1 MQTSLERIANKA
13 KRDKKYRFQNLYRL
27 LNEERLASSWIRLNK
42 KAASGADGIS
52 YHEYAKGIAEKI
64 SKLTERLRAKRYKA
78 KLIRRH
84 YIPKTEGRMRPLG
97 IPTIEDKLVQ
107 HAAAQILQAIYE
119 QDFLTCSYGY
129 RPKRDAKSAVK
140 DLRASLQEGNYWYI
154 VEADIKGFF
163 DNINHDWL
171 IRMLEQRIDDKA
183 FIGLIR
189 KWLKAGVLET
199 DDKVIHPLTGTPQGG
214 IISPV
219 LANIYMHYCLC
230 LWFEKVVK
238 KHCKG
243 MAYLCVYADDFVCA
257 FEFKDDAKRFYK
269 VLGKRFE
276 KFNLQLSPEKTKI
289 VEFNRWTKEA
299 FDFLGF
305 EFKMSAMSRRHVR
318 IRTSRKKLRNSI
330 KAIKEWCKENRQKK
344 LNDLFAEVNA
354 KLRGYYNYYG
364 IKGNS
369 ESLLRVH
376 LEVQMALFKWL
387 NRRSQRKSLNWEAFK
402 KIKKHFNLILPT
414 IANEATNCL

>member
-27 LNEERLASSWIRLNK
+27 LNEELLASSWIRLNK
-42 KAASGADGIS
+42 RAASGADGIS

-163 DNINHDWL
+163 
-171 IRMLEQRIDDKA
+171 
-183 FIGLIR
+183 
-189 KWLKAGVLET
+189 
-199 DDKVIHPLTGTPQGG
+199 
-214 IISPV
+214 
-219 LANIYMHYCLC
+219 
-230 LWFEKVVK
+230 
-238 KHCKG
+238 
-243 MAYLCVYADDFVCA
+243 
-257 FEFKDDAKRFYK
+257 
-269 VLGKRFE
+269 
-276 KFNLQLSPEKTKI
+276 
-289 VEFNRWTKEA
+289 
-299 FDFLGF
+299 
-305 EFKMSAMSRRHVR
+305 
-318 IRTSRKKLRNSI
+318 
-330 KAIKEWCKENRQKK
+330 
-344 LNDLFAEVNA
+344 
-354 KLRGYYNYYG
+354 
-364 IKGNS
+364 
-369 ESLLRVH
+369 
-376 LEVQMALFKWL
+376 
-387 NRRSQRKSLNWEAFK
+387 
-402 KIKKHFNLILPT
+402 
-414 IANEATNCL
+414 